1 MRECIYCGKQLE
13 KGEQCNCALSVA
25 RRNAK
30 NTQPPKSKSDIKKE
44 AKEKKQREKERERQ
58 EKQRRKEETS
68 SRRRTARE
76 YAYNTA
82 GNTFN
87 KNVFMNVWQL
97 IKSFVKSPIE
107 TVHNPSFMGWTET
120 VVLVMFEGAIAGL
133 SIFSVVTGASRGPLR
148 LLGNLLGFRGMGG
161 YNTVLGWVSSA
172 FSGALG
178 GFLMFLLYT
187 LIFYAVNK
195 WVLKSFTTYRDFSR
209 RFAFVAIPVTVIGAV
224 GVILG
229 FFSQTTFAIL
239 LISGLIGTIAL
250 TYEILRSVWHSFS
263 PSKTLYFMMLC
274 MFIFIMI
281 VLYFIRVSVM

>member
-30 NTQPPKSKSDIKKE
+30 KDDSPKSKADIKKE
-44 AKEKKQREKERERQ
+44 AKEKKQQEKERARE
-58 EKQRRKEETS
+58 EKQRRKEEAA
-68 SRRRTARE
+68 SRNRARRT
-76 YAYNTA
+76 YAYNA
-82 GNTFN
+82 GMNFN
-87 KNVFMNVWQL
+87 RNAFSNVWYL
-97 IKSFVKSPIE
+97 IKCFIKSPIE
-107 TVHNPSFMGWTET
+107 TVHNPSMMGWTET
-120 VVLVMFEGAIAGL
+120 VILVLLEGAIAGL
-133 SIFSVVTGASRGPLR
+133 SIFSIITGASRGPLR
-148 LLGNLLGFRGMGG
+148 LLGNLLGFRGTGG
-161 YNTVLGWVSSA
+161 YNTIFGWIGSA

-195 WVLKSFTTYRDFSR
+195 WVLKGFTGYRDFSR
-209 RFAFVAIPVTVIGAV
+209 RFAFVAIPVSVIGAV

-239 LISGLIGTIAL
+239 LICGLTGTVAL

-263 PSKTLYFMMLC
+263 ASKTMYFMMLC

-281 VLYFIRVSVM
+281 VLYFIRLSVM

>member
-30 NTQPPKSKSDIKKE
+30 KDDIPKSKADIKKE
-44 AKEKKQREKERERQ
+44 AKEKKQQDKERAKE
-58 EKQRRKEETS
+58 EKQRRKEEAA
-68 SRRRTARE
+68 SRNRARRE
-76 YAYNTA
+76 YAYNT
-82 GNTFN
+82 GMNFN
-87 KNVFMNVWQL
+87 RNAFSNVWHL
-97 IKSFVKSPIE
+97 IKSFIKSPIE
-107 TVHNPSFMGWTET
+107 TVHNPSMMGWTET
-120 VVLVMFEGAIAGL
+120 VILVMLEGAIAGL
-133 SIFSVVTGASRGPLR
+133 SIFSVITGASRGPLR

-161 YNTVLGWVSSA
+161 YNTILGWIGSA

-187 LIFYAVNK
+187 LIFYTVNK
-195 WVLKSFTTYRDFSR
+195 WVLKSFTGYRDFSR
-209 RFAFVAIPVTVIGAV
+209 RFAFVAIPVSVIGAI

-239 LISGLIGTIAL
+239 LICGLTGTVAL

-263 PSKTLYFMMLC
+263 ASKTLYFMMLC
-274 MFIFIMI
+274 MFIFVMI
-281 VLYFIRVSVM
+281 VLYFIRLSVM